1 VRDQVAS
8 VHLKN
13 INSLPVMG
21 KFPGLIQGH
30 HLPVLI
36 SGVQDQIPHGYRCQ
50 WWGPAAKESDIA
62 AMNKVY
68 LQVCL
73 LEYSVTMLHDRNSIA
88 LIQITLLLHV
98 I

>member
-1 VRDQVAS
+1 
-8 VHLKN
+8 
-13 INSLPVMG
+13 MY
-21 KFPGLIQGH
+21 
-30 HLPVLI
+30 LPVLI
-36 SGVQDQIPHGYRCQ
+36 SGVQDQIAHGYWCQ

-73 LEYSVTMLHDRNSIA
+73 LEYSVTTLHDRNSIA